1 MEKTE
6 VNKHNTRRKSRNR
19 GIELR
24 SSIKLKTVHDSQD
37 NYQIGNRSAR
47 GTETSEHA
55 F

>member
-19 GIELR
+19 GTDLR
-24 SSIKLKTVHDSQD
+24 PSIKLKTAHNSQD
-37 NYQIGNRSAR
+37 NYQIGNRFAK